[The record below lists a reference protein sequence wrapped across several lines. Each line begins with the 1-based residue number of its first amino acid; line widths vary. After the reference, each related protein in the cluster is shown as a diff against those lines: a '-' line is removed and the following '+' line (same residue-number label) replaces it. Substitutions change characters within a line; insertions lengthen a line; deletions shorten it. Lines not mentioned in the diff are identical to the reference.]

1 MAIRGPKKFTPEELQ
16 ELKKLQENL
25 NNLSYQFGQL
35 KINKIKLQDQ
45 EDYLKN
51 QLSSLSKEET
61 EVAKKLTDKYGKGNL
76 DLETGEFIP
85 ID

>member
-16 ELKKLQENL
+16 ELQTLQENL
-25 NNLSYQFGQL
+25 NTLSYQFGQL
-35 KINKIKLQDQ
+35 QISKLKLQDQ
-45 EDYLKN
+45 EDYLKT
-51 QLSSLSKEET
+51 QLSSLSKKEAET
-61 EVAKKLTDKYGKGNL
+61 AKNLTDKYGKGNL

>member
-1 MAIRGPKKFTPEELQ
+1 MAIRGPKKFTPEELT
-16 ELKKLQENL
+16 ELKSLQETL
-25 NNLSYQFGQL
+25 NTLSYQFGQL
-35 KINKIKLQDQ
+35 QISKIKLKDQ

-51 QLSSLSKEET
+51 QLSSLSKKEE
-61 EVAKKLTDKYGKGNL
+61 EIAKTLTNKYGKGNL